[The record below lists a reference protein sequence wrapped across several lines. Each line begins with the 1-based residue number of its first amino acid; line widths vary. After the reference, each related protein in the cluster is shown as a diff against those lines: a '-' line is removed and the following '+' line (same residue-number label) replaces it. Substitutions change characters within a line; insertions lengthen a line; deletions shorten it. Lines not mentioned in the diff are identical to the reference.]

1 MEVKMMK
8 TMLIFQNKTIPVYL
22 TDTNKQAIEKL
33 TAVLNRKLT
42 TGKNALKT
50 CIKSLISVEIVGSE
64 ATLHSYF
71 ERDTLTISLY

>member
-1 MEVKMMK
+1 MK
-8 TMLIFQNKTIPVYL
+8 TTLTFQEKTIPVYL

-33 TAVLNRKLT
+33 STILNRKLT

-50 CIKSLISVEIVGSE
+50 CIKSLISVEIIGSE
-64 ATLHSYF
+64 ATLHSFF